1 MILIKC
7 AITLLLVQSTISKPF
22 NDPDTII
29 FREEND
35 VDSKEILSED
45 DPDEVYDASL
55 ETTNIGLE
63 AGEYFQGD
71 IVITPQLLQAMFTND
86 TSDDMVTRTG
96 ILFDEYRWPKNYR
109 REVTVPYVF
118 NNRDYTT
125 NQKNLMKNAMKGIE
139 KYTCIRFV
147 ARSWEKDYIKIKSGD
162 GCSANMGKQGG
173 EQEVSLANNGCMS
186 KGIVQHELIH
196 VLGYDHMHSHFDR
209 DRYVDIKW
217 ENIKPN
223 VKSNFDKVNPRWF
236 GNFGTTYD
244 LYSVMHY
251 HGKAFSKNGRETIV
265 PRNRNYARIMGQ
277 RKGLSSGDVKRINNM
292 YKCYQ

>member
-118 NNRDYTT
+118 NNRDYSKFIII
-125 NQKNLMKNAMKGIE
+125 N
-139 KYTCIRFV
+139 
-147 ARSWEKDYIKIKSGD
+147 
-162 GCSANMGKQGG
+162 
-173 EQEVSLANNGCMS
+173 SL
-186 KGIVQHELIH
+186 
-196 VLGYDHMHSHFDR
+196 
-209 DRYVDIKW
+209 
-217 ENIKPN
+217 
-223 VKSNFDKVNPRWF
+223 
-236 GNFGTTYD
+236 T
-244 LYSVMHY
+244 
-251 HGKAFSKNGRETIV
+251 
-265 PRNRNYARIMGQ
+265 
-277 RKGLSSGDVKRINNM
+277 
-292 YKCYQ
+292 